1 MLGII
6 GAMENEIEQLCGMM
20 PEVTVKTVA
29 GMKFHEGKIK
39 GKTLSLCALELAR
52 SMQQCAARF
61 LWIIIM

>member
-39 GKTLSLCALELAR
+39 GKDVANKY
-52 SMQQCAARF
+52 
-61 LWIIIM
+61 